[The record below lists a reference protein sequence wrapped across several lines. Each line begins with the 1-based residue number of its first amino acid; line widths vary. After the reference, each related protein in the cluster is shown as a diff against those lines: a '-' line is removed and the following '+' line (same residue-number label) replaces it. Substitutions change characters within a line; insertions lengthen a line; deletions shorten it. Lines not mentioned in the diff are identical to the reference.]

1 MKTFKMTHVLLGVL
15 LSMILTATANAS
27 DNDFSTA
34 IENSL
39 NQMKGSPYKELEVYT
54 TSGSFSGNLVSQS
67 ASVIVLETKT
77 GSTHLKSGKEKVL
90 LTSID
95 VKTITAISVYV
106 LDK

>member
-1 MKTFKMTHVLLGVL
+1 MKTFKITYILSGILLGAMV
-15 LSMILTATANAS
+15 TATANAS
-27 DNDFSTA
+27 DKDFSTA

-39 NQMKGSPYKELEVYT
+39 NQLKDSPYKELEVYT
-54 TSGSFSGNLVSQS
+54 TSGSFSGSLVSQS
-67 ASVIVLETKT
+67 GEVIVLKTKT

-106 LDK
+106 LSK